1 MSDLSPRARDVL
13 RDVRLVAAED
23 TRHTG
28 TLLRQIGSDAQLV
41 SAHSHN
47 ERSRIDDLLAVLRAG
62 EACALVSD
70 AGTPAVSDPGAR
82 LVALVRAAGFPV
94 IPIPGPSSVVTLLSA
109 AGIDADRFGPAA
121 DRFHF
126 EGFLPTRSA
135 ARRKRLQELARIQ
148 AVVVLMEAPHR
159 IEACLQDLPAAF
171 GPARTVVIGRELTK
185 RFEQIVSL
193 PTADAPA
200 WLASDSNHGRGEF
213 VLAVAPVPVDDSR
226 RDADADDAEAV
237 GLDDPLTLET
247 SARALMT
254 ALVAELP
261 PARAAKLARKLTGLK
276 QETLYAAALELRPP
290 RD

>member
-121 DRFHF
+121 SVCRNW
-126 EGFLPTRSA
+126 
-135 ARRKRLQELARIQ
+135 
-148 AVVVLMEAPHR
+148 
-159 IEACLQDLPAAF
+159 PA
-171 GPARTVVIGRELTK
+171 
-185 RFEQIVSL
+185 
-193 PTADAPA
+193 
-200 WLASDSNHGRGEF
+200 
-213 VLAVAPVPVDDSR
+213 SR
-226 RDADADDAEAV
+226 R
-237 GLDDPLTLET
+237 
-247 SARALMT
+247 SSC
-254 ALVAELP
+254 
-261 PARAAKLARKLTGLK
+261 
-276 QETLYAAALELRPP
+276 
-290 RD
+290 